1 MRQWDAFSTM
11 HPTFHFV
18 PVSNM
23 SLCHNPLLTTHS
35 SSLAT
40 HRPKYVSFVLLYNKT
55 RKPQADGHAELV
67 SASVRSQGLVKA
79 RSEILKQVQDDIW
92 RYLLLLTHFGAANS
106 ILMLF
111 RLYCNALRTIVQAA
125 SQRYSPAFATVC
137 VAPPAYKAKKTGI
150 YLEIPLI
157 FTNFAV

>member
-35 SSLAT
+35 LSLAA

-92 RYLLLLTHFGAANS
+92 RYLLLLTHFGKANS
-106 ILMLF
+106 ILVSNLK
-111 RLYCNALRTIVQAA
+111 L
-125 SQRYSPAFATVC
+125 ATHRSLL
-137 VAPPAYKAKKTGI
+137 VAQCQILLLLSINRILVSK
-150 YLEIPLI
+150 
-157 FTNFAV
+157 

>member
-1 MRQWDAFSTM
+1 MPAYGGSVI
-11 HPTFHFV
+11 P
-18 PVSNM
+18 
-23 SLCHNPLLTTHS
+23 
-35 SSLAT
+35 
-40 HRPKYVSFVLLYNKT
+40 SFLLYNKT

-125 SQRYSPAFATVC
+125 SQRYSSAFATVC

>member
-35 SSLAT
+35 SSLAA
-40 HRPKYVSFVLLYNKT
+40 HCPKYVSYVLLYNKT

-106 ILMLF
+106 ILVSNLK
-111 RLYCNALRTIVQAA
+111 L
-125 SQRYSPAFATVC
+125 ATHRSLL
-137 VAPPAYKAKKTGI
+137 VAQCQILLLLSINCILVSK
-150 YLEIPLI
+150 
-157 FTNFAV
+157 